1 MPVTFG
7 QVQETQI
14 HVQQEVSVFVG
25 EAIETYKQNVISR
38 PMPKIIFGIVAD
50 NNRKSLVFVNVRLYF
65 ACFISLLNGRDL
77 EDA

>member
-14 HVQQEVSVFVG
+14 HLQQEVSVFVG
-25 EAIETYKQNVISR
+25 EAIETYKQNLISR

-50 NNRKSLVFVNVRLYF
+50 NKRKSLVL
-65 ACFISLLNGRDL
+65 
-77 EDA
+77 

>member
-1 MPVTFG
+1 M
-7 QVQETQI
+7 
-14 HVQQEVSVFVG
+14 FVG

-65 ACFISLLNGRDL
+65 AFYLFVERERPGGRVVSIHG
-77 EDA
+77 